1 MAWIFVKY
9 GHYKALPEKA
19 IAGEQIPARTGFA
32 GNRWEYPGKSI
43 HGAPGSCLQNG
54 RVPAP
59 EGLGREQPGMAEHIR
74 SRTDF
79 FGKDCGIFCT
89 L

>member
-1 MAWIFVKY
+1 MARIFVKY

-32 GNRWEYPGKSI
+32 GNRREYPGRSI
-43 HGAPGSCLQNG
+43 HGAPCSRL
-54 RVPAP
+54 RIDRFSAP

>member
-1 MAWIFVKY
+1 MARIFVKY

-59 EGLGREQPGMAEHIR
+59 EGLGRESAGILGCIR
-74 SRTDF
+74 GRMSISER
-79 FGKDCGIFCT
+79 DCNIFCT
-89 L
+89 